1 MSELDCDVAI
11 IGAGPTGLTLA
22 NLLGAAGVRVV
33 LIERNDTTVQEP
45 RAVSIDDEA
54 LRTMQAAG
62 LIDEVLKD
70 VALDYGAH
78 YFTPAGVCFAKVEPK
93 TREFGYPRRS
103 AFTQPRLEATL
114 REGLGRFGN
123 VSALFGHACD
133 GVSERDGVVE
143 AAVRSPEGG
152 ERAIRARYLV
162 GCDGARSMVRRAIGA
177 NLAGSTYEER
187 WLIVDLASTRER
199 FRQTRVLCNPARP
212 VITLPGPHGIRRY
225 EFMLRAGE
233 TEEEVTSPE
242 FVRALLAEHG
252 PDADE
257 PVVRRRVYTFH
268 ARVADRWRR
277 GRVLLA
283 GDAAHLSPPFAGQ
296 GMNSGIRDAHN
307 LAWKLA
313 AVVKGSLGEGLL
325 DSYERE
331 RAPHA
336 AALIQLAI
344 NIGRV
349 MMPTSPLQARLVQS
363 AFRAAGLVPPL
374 HAYFAQMKYK
384 PEPFYA
390 DGFLVHG
397 DALRLVGRMFPQP
410 TLEMQDRAL
419 VKLDDLVGNEFA
431 VIAVG
436 PNAQSVA
443 AHAANMDFGI
453 AEVRPAAV
461 LPARFNP
468 DRTAAAGIPTGRD
481 LDHVLGGTANDGD
494 VVVLLRPDRYVA
506 AAARVTSNDD
516 LDSLAASMRSLCAE
530 TRAQAPGQQG
540 TGPLEPAAGQ

>member
-1 MSELDCDVAI
+1 MPEADYDVAI
-11 IGAGPTGLTLA
+11 VGAGPTGLTLA
-22 NLLGAAGVRVV
+22 NLLGAAGIRVV
-33 LIERNDTTVQEP
+33 LVERNDTTVQEP

-62 LIDEVLKD
+62 LIDAVLKD

-78 YFTPAGVCFAKVEPK
+78 YFTPEGVCFAKVEPK

-103 AFTQPRLEATL
+103 AFTQPRLEASL

-123 VSALFGHACD
+123 VTTLFAHACED
-133 GVSERDGVVE
+133 VRERDDTVE
-143 AAVRSPEGG
+143 AAVRLPDGS
-152 ERAIRARYLV
+152 ERTIQARYLV

-187 WLIVDLASTRER
+187 WLIVDLASTKER
-199 FRQTRVLCNPARP
+199 FRQTRVLCDPARP
-212 VITLPGPHGIRRY
+212 AITLPGPHGIRRY
-225 EFMLRAGE
+225 EFMLRDGE
-233 TEEEVTSPE
+233 SEEEVTSPD
-242 FVRALLAEHG
+242 FVRELLAAHG

-277 GRVLLA
+277 GRVFLA

-313 AVVKGSLGEGLL
+313 AVVKGSLGEGVLN
-325 DSYERE
+325 SYERE

-349 MMPTSPLQARLVQS
+349 MMPTSRLQARLVQS
-363 AFRAAGLVPPL
+363 GFRAAGFMPPL

-384 PEPFYA
+384 PKPFYRE
-390 DGFLVHG
+390 GFLIAG
-397 DALRLVGRMFPQP
+397 DPLRLVGRMFPQP
-410 TLEMQDRAL
+410 TLETRDRIL
-419 VKLDDLVGNEFA
+419 VKLDDLIGNGFA
-431 VIAVG
+431 VLATG
-436 PNAQSVA
+436 PRAQSIA
-443 AHAANMDFGI
+443 AKARAVDAVLTEARAI
-453 AEVRPAAV
+453 AI

-468 DRTAAAGIPTGRD
+468 DPSSPPDIAGGRD
-481 LDHVLGGTANDGD
+481 VDDILAGTVPHNWDTL
-494 VVVLLRPDRYVA
+494 VLLRPDRYVA
-506 AAARVTSNDD
+506 CATRVTSDD
-516 LDSLAASMRSLCAE
+516 DIASFAALINTLVGQ
-530 TRAQAPGQQG
+530 TRAQALDARQAPLGQ
-540 TGPLEPAAGQ
+540 AAE

>member
-1 MSELDCDVAI
+1 MSDLNCDVAI

-22 NLLGAAGVRVV
+22 NLLGAADVRVV
-33 LIERNDTTVQEP
+33 LVERNETTVQEP

-62 LIDEVLKD
+62 LIDAVLKD

-78 YFTPAGVCFAKVEPK
+78 YFTPAGVCFARVEPK

-114 REGLGRFGN
+114 RDGLARFGS
-123 VSALFGHACD
+123 VTTLFGHACEA
-133 GVSERDGVVE
+133 VTERNGGVE
-143 AAVRSPEGG
+143 AVVRSPEGG
-152 ERAIRARYLV
+152 QETILASYLV

-187 WLIVDLASTRER
+187 WLIVDLASTKER

-212 VITLPGPHGIRRY
+212 IITLPGPHGIRRY

-242 FVRALLAEHG
+242 FVRNLLAAHG

-268 ARVADRWRR
+268 ARVVDHWRR
-277 GRVLLA
+277 DRVFLA

-313 AVVKGSLGEGLL
+313 AVVKGSVGEGVL

-349 MMPTSPLQARLVQS
+349 MMPTSRLQAGLVQS
-363 AFRAAGLVPPL
+363 GFRAAAFVPPL

-384 PEPFYA
+384 PKPFYR
-390 DGFLVHG
+390 DGFLVGG

-410 TLEMQDRAL
+410 TLEMQGGAL
-419 VKLDDLVGNEFA
+419 VKLDDLVGNDFA
-431 VIAVG
+431 LVAVG

-443 AHAANMDFGI
+443 AQAMATDFGI
-453 AEVRPAAV
+453 AQVRRVAV

-468 DRTAAAGIPTGRD
+468 HPAAAPDIPAGRD
-481 LDHVLGGTANDGD
+481 LDDVLGAAENGD
-494 VVVLLRPDRYVA
+494 ILILLRPDRYVA
-506 AAARVTSNDD
+506 AAAPIADEDD
-516 LDSLAASMRSLCAE
+516 LAALAASVRALCAG
-530 TRAQAPGQQG
+530 TRLHAADRRG
-540 TGPLEPAAGQ
+540 TAPLEQAASR